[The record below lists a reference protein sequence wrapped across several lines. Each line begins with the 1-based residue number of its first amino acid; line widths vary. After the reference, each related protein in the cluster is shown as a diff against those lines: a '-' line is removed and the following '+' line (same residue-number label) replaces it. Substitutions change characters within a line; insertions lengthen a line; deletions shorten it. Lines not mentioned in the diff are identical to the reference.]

1 VAIPIGVLFA
11 GALPEPQAANPSTR
25 TAGEAAVT
33 DFRSRL
39 LASLDSLVVPL
50 QTSPTE
56 GTVSLDGVGPATR
69 VVGSWVSATAAE
81 APFPEIALRI
91 EKAAPDSTRP
101 GAATVVATPLVG
113 CPLSGASPDGAAGG
127 LAAPSV
133 GEGAGGEPSAGK
145 GRPQGS
151 RRQGVAG
158 REALLP
164 RAGVGAGGPAPV
176 VVAQPIGPHS
186 HPGEAGQP
194 AAAGL
199 ASNATDQPMPPAD
212 VSAADAASP
221 AEAANSA
228 SGQVG
233 LRSER
238 QRQASR
244 GDEVP
249 PVGLTSG
256 QPQAQPGAGQAG
268 RSASEGVA
276 STVELLEGKATQ
288 GAKPQRPERAPTSSG
303 QPVVRD
309 PQPANEAAAVLA
321 VGQPALVEPAARE
334 VTSGGGGEVSVRPLG
349 ADSPAV
355 EQRRVVPGAIAG
367 VGAATMAQARTS
379 EPDPGP
385 PEAEP
390 RGQEADAVGTN
401 EPVERG
407 RRPVVGGS
415 QVSAD
420 AVRNSLPQGREAWGQ
435 SHRADERGGG
445 EDTRPG
451 QGLLAQ
457 GGASQELPAEEASVP
472 WGRRA
477 REAAGAGREPWLG
490 HARRFATRDQAGAP
504 SKTAPLREPRPVLEG
519 IGEVFARARAE
530 TPQPTFEPGGREG
543 AVVMRLGDLEER
555 MPRLVVEH
563 ARLAE
568 RGGWSELR
576 VRLHPP
582 ELGEIRVVFRS
593 EGEEIRGAVALEREE
608 VKAWVEGE
616 APRWQSEL
624 SEAGLRVARLE
635 VALLGHGGAS
645 GHGAMAW
652 DGAESPPWG
661 GSPQVGQVPVG
672 ASAQEAEPVEPE
684 FGVNAAGSDGRLDY
698 WA

>member
-11 GALPEPQAANPSTR
+11 GALPEPQAANPSTG

-39 LASLDSLVVPL
+39 LASLDSLVVPP

-56 GTVSLDGVGPATR
+56 GTVCLDGVGPATR
-69 VVGSWVSATAAE
+69 VAGSWVSATPAE
-81 APFPEIALRI
+81 APFPEIALSI
-91 EKAAPDSTRP
+91 EKAAVDSARP

-113 CPLSGASPDGAAGG
+113 CPLSGTSPDGAAGG

-151 RRQGVAG
+151 RGQGVAG
-158 REALLP
+158 PEALLP
-164 RAGVGAGGPAPV
+164 GAGVGSGESARV
-176 VVAQPIGPHS
+176 VVAQPIRPAS
-186 HPGEAGQP
+186 RPGEAGQP

-212 VSAADAASP
+212 VSATDAASP
-221 AEAANSA
+221 TEALRSA

-233 LRSER
+233 LRPER
-238 QRQASR
+238 QRHASR

-249 PVGLTSG
+249 PVGLSSG

-268 RSASEGVA
+268 RSASEGAA
-276 STVELLEGKATQ
+276 STLESLEGRATQ

-309 PQPANEAAAVLA
+309 PQPANEAATVLA

-355 EQRRVVPGAIAG
+355 EQRRVVPGTIVG
-367 VGAATMAQARTS
+367 VSAAAQARTS

-385 PEAEP
+385 PEVEA
-390 RGQEADAVGTN
+390 RGQQAEAVGTN
-401 EPVERG
+401 EQPVERG

-420 AVRNSLPQGREAWGQ
+420 AVRNSLPQGRESSGQ

-457 GGASQELPAEEASVP
+457 GRGSQELPAEETRVP
-472 WGRRA
+472 WGRRV
-477 REAAGAGREPWLG
+477 REAAGAGREPRLG
-490 HARRFATRDQAGAP
+490 HARRFAARDLAGAP
-504 SKTAPLREPRPVLEG
+504 SEKATMREPRPVLEG

-530 TPQPTFEPGGREG
+530 APRPTFEPGGREG
-543 AVVMRLGDLEER
+543 EMVMRLGDLEEG
-555 MPRLVVEH
+555 MPRLMVEH

-568 RGGWSELR
+568 RGEWSELR

-593 EGEEIRGAVALEREE
+593 EGEEIRGAVAVEREE
-608 VKAWVEGE
+608 VKAWVEGQ

-661 GSPQVGQVPVG
+661 GSRQVGQVSVG
-672 ASAQEAEPVEPE
+672 ASAQEAEPVEPK
-684 FGVNAAGSDGRLDY
+684 FGVNAAGSEGRLDY